1 MDRRGMSGGTNRR
14 VGEKDMGDAPLALPA
29 PQPLT
34 APPPETLPK
43 RPRTAYTTLYNS
55 YQTGHGGGGA
65 MATGQELRKSLL
77 NAKKTERV
85 IFAITPELKEA
96 ATAQAEDRCVSLSAY
111 INSLIADDVVAHAV
125 AEAKASNKKGG
136 EARAD

>member
-1 MDRRGMSGGTNRR
+1 
-14 VGEKDMGDAPLALPA
+14 
-29 PQPLT
+29 
-34 APPPETLPK
+34 
-43 RPRTAYTTLYNS
+43 
-55 YQTGHGGGGA
+55 

-125 AEAKASNKKGG
+125 GASAAPVADAK
-136 EARAD
+136 EAR